1 MLVSV
6 VWAVDTMRTVPQ
18 MKSVSTSNVLI
29 HVNKREPVD
38 LMLYAKFSTK
48 MFNVPAQKD
57 LQEFQLL
64 NRVVSEFHPDV
75 LIINVHLPI
84 HAREDFAIFSVES
97 MLIVPRENVALMV
110 CVPRFA
116 TVTRTAF
123 RGKSVLRLHVC
134 QDVIRRRI
142 VDQERFAKMATV
154 FVVLVSSTLLQD
166 VQTSMNVKSKDV
178 ILQPNVKTL
187 QDPSSV
193 HVPED
198 KLEIHFLK
206 AVEIQMN
213 AEPTEIVV
221 PA

>member
-1 MLVSV
+1 
-6 VWAVDTMRTVPQ
+6 
-18 MKSVSTSNVLI
+18 
-29 HVNKREPVD
+29 
-38 LMLYAKFSTK
+38 
-48 MFNVPAQKD
+48 MFNAPAQKD

-116 TVTRTAF
+116 TVIRTVF
-123 RGKSVLRLHVC
+123 RVKSVLRLHVC

-178 ILQPNVKTL
+178 IQQPNVKTL
-187 QDPSSV
+187 QDHSSV

-198 KLEIHFLK
+198 K
-206 AVEIQMN
+206 
-213 AEPTEIVV
+213 
-221 PA
+221 